1 MEGCFGLVVVGILG
15 MKHATLKEEYS
26 DLFMLLSTTKKA
38 K

>member
-15 MKHATLKEEYS
+15 MKHTKLKEEYS
-26 DLFMLLSTTKKA
+26 DLFMLLFTTKKA